1 MLRKQ
6 LTARAQAKQNNR
18 ILNILFPDGRA
29 EILRILFGPP
39 LCESHGRELARLT
52 TLALRTVQK
61 ELQTLSAAGILSR
74 RAEGTRR
81 LYRPN
86 RDHPLFSAL
95 RRLILKGADRRPFF
109 SQHKRPRRLRRWPSP
124 QLRPGRL

>member
-1 MLRKQ
+1 MMRKRQ
-6 LTARAQAKQNNR
+6 TAKAQARQNNR

-61 ELQTLSAAGILSR
+61 ELQTLSTTGILSC
-74 RAEGTRR
+74 RADGSRR

-86 RDHPLFSAL
+86 RDHSLFSAL
-95 RRLILKGADRRPFF
+95 RRLILKGADRRPFI
-109 SQHKRPRRLRRWPSP
+109 SQHKRPRQRRHWPA
-124 QLRPGRL
+124 QKLRPPHP